1 MNQSINKKGTLFQ
14 QLGNGVLVAAVI
26 VLLGFVS
33 VRFKTELDWTA
44 NKRNTLTDASV
55 QLLDSLA
62 DPVTFYVFAPSGAD
76 TRRAVEEDLG
86 KYLREKKDIRVQ
98 YIDPSVSPQK
108 VREFNINFIG
118 EVVVEYQ
125 GRRENLRATT
135 EQSITTALQRL
146 SYSGEQ
152 FVVFL
157 EGHGERAMAGEGPD
171 SYARFAQALR
181 DKGLKVQGLNLV
193 QTPAIPDNTSVLVIA
208 SPTAKLFD
216 GEIALI
222 REYVNNGGNLLWLA
236 DPDFPV
242 GIEPLAQDLGIEW
255 QNGYAILP
263 EYQLLGTGHPGFFA
277 AIGYPPN
284 AVTQGLDLVTLFPF
298 VRSIAGQGA
307 EGWTLQPMLQ
317 TSDAAWLETGDIEAG
332 TVALDDT
339 DIPGPLNIGVTLTRS
354 YTPPAAAEADDSEG
368 TDDAND
374 GENKPAARPQR
385 VVLVGDADFLAD
397 AYVGELGNQQLGLN
411 IVQWLATR
419 DAQLNIDIKAA
430 PDTMLYLPGWATVT
444 ISAIFVL
451 LLPLTLVGFGVARWA
466 VRRRR

>member
-1 MNQSINKKGTLFQ
+1 MNNKKQTLLQ
-14 QLGNGVLVAAVI
+14 QLGNGVLVAALI

-33 VRFKTELDWTA
+33 VRFKAEVDWTA
-44 NKRNTLTDASV
+44 NKRNTLTEASV

-86 KYLREKKDIRVQ
+86 KYLREKQDIRVE
-98 YIDPSVSPQK
+98 YVDPSASPQK

-157 EGHGERAMAGEGPD
+157 EGHGERATAGEGPD

-193 QTPAIPDNTSVLVIA
+193 QNPSIPDNTSVLVIA
-208 SPTAKLFD
+208 APTAKLFD
-216 GEIALI
+216 GEVGLI
-222 REYVNNGGNLLWLA
+222 REYVKNGGNLLWLA
-236 DPDFPV
+236 DPDFPA

-284 AVTQGLDLVTLFPF
+284 PVTQGLDLVTLFPF
-298 VRSIAGQGA
+298 VRSIAGDGA
-307 EGWTLQPMLQ
+307 QGWTLQPMLQ

-332 TVALDDT
+332 TVALDPG
-339 DIPGPLNIGVTLTRS
+339 DIPGPLNIGVSLTRPF
-354 YTPPAAAEADDSEG
+354 TPLPPD
-368 TDDAND
+368 D
-374 GENKPAARPQR
+374 GEDEQTASEDETGDDQPATRPQR
-385 VVLVGDADFLAD
+385 VVLVGDADFLSD

-411 IVQWLATR
+411 IVQWLAAR
-419 DAQLNIDIKAA
+419 DAQLNIDIKKA
-430 PDTMLYLPGWATVT
+430 PDTMLYLPGWATIM

-451 LLPLTLVGFGVARWA
+451 LLPLMLVGFGVARWA

>member
-1 MNQSINKKGTLFQ
+1 MNKRQTLFQ

-33 VRFKTELDWTA
+33 VRFKAEVDWTA

-55 QLLDSLA
+55 QLLDSLV

-76 TRRAVEEDLG
+76 TRRAVQEDLG
-86 KYLREKKDIRVQ
+86 KYLREKKDIRVE
-98 YIDPSVSPQK
+98 YVDPSVSPQK

-135 EQSITTALQRL
+135 EQSVTTALQRL

-157 EGHGERAMAGEGPD
+157 EGHGERATTGEGPD

-216 GEIALI
+216 GEIELI
-222 REYVNNGGNLLWLA
+222 REYVKHGGNLLWLA
-236 DPDFPV
+236 DPDFPA
-242 GIEPLAQDLGIEW
+242 GIEPLAQDLGVEW

-284 AVTQGLDLVTLFPF
+284 PVTRGLDLVTLFPF
-298 VRSIAGQGA
+298 VRSITGRGA
-307 EGWTLQPMLQ
+307 EGWTLQPMLE
-317 TSDAAWLETGDIEAG
+317 TSDAAWLETGDIGSG

-339 DIPGPLNIGVTLTRS
+339 DIPGPLSIGVTLTRS
-354 YTPPAAAEADDSEG
+354 YTPAAS
-368 TDDAND
+368 DDAAD
-374 GENKPAARPQR
+374 EKSDEDKPAARPQR

-397 AYVGELGNQQLGLN
+397 AYIGELGNQQLGLN

-430 PDTMLYLPGWATVT
+430 PDTMLYLPGWATMT

-451 LLPLTLVGFGVARWA
+451 LLPLALIGFGVARWA

>member
-1 MNQSINKKGTLFQ
+1 MNKKQILWQ

-33 VRFKTELDWTA
+33 VRFKAELDWTA

-55 QLLDSLA
+55 QLLDSLTG
-62 DPVTFYVFAPSGAD
+62 PVTFYVFAPSGAD
-76 TRRAVEEDLG
+76 TRRAVEQDLG
-86 KYLREKKDIRVQ
+86 KYLREKKDIRIEYV
-98 YIDPSVSPQK
+98 DPSVSPQK

-157 EGHGERAMAGEGPD
+157 EGHGERAITGQGPA

-181 DKGLKVQGLNLV
+181 DKGLKVQSLNLV
-193 QTPAIPDNTSVLVIA
+193 QNPAIPDNTSVLVIA

-216 GEIALI
+216 GEVELI
-222 REYVNNGGNLLWLA
+222 REYVKNGGNLLWLA
-236 DPDFPV
+236 DPDFPA

-284 AVTQGLDLVTLFPF
+284 PVTRGLDLVTLFPL
-298 VRSIAGQGA
+298 VRSIAGSGA
-307 EGWTLQPMLQ
+307 EGWTLQPMLK
-317 TSDAAWLETGDIEAG
+317 TSDAAWLETGNIEAG
-332 TVALDDT
+332 TVALDEG
-339 DIPGPLNIGVTLTRS
+339 DIRGPLNIGVTLTRS
-354 YTPPAAAEADDSEG
+354 YTPPAPDKTAGEAA
-368 TDDAND
+368 DAAASD
-374 GENKPAARPQR
+374 AAAKAKPEAARPQR

-397 AYVGELGNQQLGLN
+397 AYIGELGNQQLGLN
-411 IVQWLATR
+411 IVQWLASR
-419 DAQLNIDIKAA
+419 DAQLNIDVKAA
-430 PDTMLYLPGWATVT
+430 PDTMLYLPGWATMT
-444 ISAIFVL
+444 ISVIFVL
-451 LLPLTLVGFGVARWA
+451 LLPLSLLGFGVARWA

>member
-1 MNQSINKKGTLFQ
+1 MNKKQTLFQ

-33 VRFKTELDWTA
+33 VRFKAELDWTA

-86 KYLREKKDIRVQ
+86 KYVREKKDIRVE
-98 YIDPSVSPQK
+98 YVDPSVSPQK

-125 GRRENLRATT
+125 GRRENLSATT
-135 EQSITTALQRL
+135 EQVITTALQRL

-157 EGHGERAMAGEGPD
+157 EGHGERATAGEGPD

-208 SPTAKLFD
+208 APTAKLFD
-216 GEIALI
+216 GEIELV
-222 REYVNNGGNLLWLA
+222 REFVANGGNLLWLA
-236 DPDFPV
+236 DPDFPA
-242 GIEPLAQDLGIEW
+242 GLDALAQDLGIEW

-263 EYQLLGTGHPGFFA
+263 EYELLGTGHPGFFA

-298 VRSIAGQGA
+298 VRSIAGSGA

-317 TSDAAWLETGDIEAG
+317 TSEAAWLETGNIEAG
-332 TVALDDT
+332 TVALDAADV
-339 DIPGPLNIGVTLTRS
+339 PGPLNIGVTLTRS
-354 YTPPAAAEADDSEG
+354 YTPPAADGAGGEAAAAAAD
-368 TDDAND
+368 
-374 GENKPAARPQR
+374 KPAARPQR

-397 AYVGELGNQQLGLN
+397 GYVGELGNQQLGLN

-430 PDTMLYLPGWATVT
+430 PDTMLYLPGWATMLV
-444 ISAIFVL
+444 SAIFVL
-451 LLPLTLVGFGVARWA
+451 LLPLGLIGFGVARWA